1 MPNTAAAG
9 DSTADAIQPL
19 LTSVF
24 FDSASAVIP
33 SRYHLFAS
41 PTETVGFV
49 DTASSAGALTSCYN
63 LLNIIGSA
71 ILCYIAF
78 FPFKVGFVVLE
89 GTWVLISIYA
99 MIRNRRE
106 RA

>member
-1 MPNTAAAG
+1 MH
-9 DSTADAIQPL
+9 DSFGWQAFSFL
-19 LTSVF
+19 
-24 FDSASAVIP
+24 
-33 SRYHLFAS
+33 
-41 PTETVGFV
+41 
-49 DTASSAGALTSCYN
+49 GALMILVAYLGHQMKWMDPRSTLYN
-63 LLNIIGSA
+63 LLNIVGSA

-78 FPFKVGFVVLE
+78 YPFKLGFVVLE